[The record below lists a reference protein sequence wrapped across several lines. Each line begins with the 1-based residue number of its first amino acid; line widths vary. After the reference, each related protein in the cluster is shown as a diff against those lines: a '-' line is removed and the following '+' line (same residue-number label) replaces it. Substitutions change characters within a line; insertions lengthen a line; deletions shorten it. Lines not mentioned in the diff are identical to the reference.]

1 MQVQEAQEVEHWKT
15 GKISERYQKT
25 LNSAVPCFE
34 YVSLIY
40 IENRFFSSPESAAWN
55 LPAGTRRPEMR
66 MQISAEWRASSL
78 GHEYMYSAVN
88 MHWRRA

>member
-40 IENRFFSSPESAAWN
+40 IENRFFSSPESAA
-55 LPAGTRRPEMR
+55 
-66 MQISAEWRASSL
+66 
-78 GHEYMYSAVN
+78 
-88 MHWRRA
+88 